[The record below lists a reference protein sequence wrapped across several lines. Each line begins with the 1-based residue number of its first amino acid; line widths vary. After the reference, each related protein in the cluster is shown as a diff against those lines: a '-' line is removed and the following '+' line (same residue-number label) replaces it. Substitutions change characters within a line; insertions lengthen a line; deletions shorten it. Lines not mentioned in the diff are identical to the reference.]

1 MANIKDVARRANV
14 SISTVSAVLNHS
26 KFVSPVL
33 LQRVQETVKELG
45 YRTDGIARSLKRGKT
60 DLVGLIVDDLNNLFY
75 VQLLEEIER
84 EANARGYAVLLCQSA
99 GEVAIERAYLDVL
112 RKYRVD
118 GLIWSVAGRPEHYR
132 EQIVGALPGPLVFVD
147 RVCSTF
153 EQFDSVVLDNV
164 AAGRQA
170 TEYLLDM
177 GHRDIILLNGPEFLA
192 VAAER
197 EEGFLRALKARDVP
211 VDRRL
216 VISRTFREDEA
227 SEACHAVLA
236 EHTRATAIL
245 ASSGGLFVAAMR
257 AIKALNLSCPGD
269 MSIVG
274 IDDFPLATLF
284 MPPVT
289 VVAQPVKTMGKV
301 AFELLMR
308 RLEMKGGPP
317 VHRVLEP
324 TLIVRG
330 SCRPIAAKL

>member
-1 MANIKDVARRANV
+1 M
-14 SISTVSAVLNHS
+14 LH
-26 KFVSPVL
+26 
-33 LQRVQETVKELG
+33 RVQEAVQELS

-75 VQLLEEIER
+75 VQLLEQIER
-84 EANARGYAVLLCQSA
+84 EAHARGYAVLLCQSA
-99 GEVAIERAYLDVL
+99 GEVARERAYLDVL

-118 GLIWSVAGRPEHYR
+118 GLIWSVAGRPENYD
-132 EQIVGALPGPLVFVD
+132 EQMIGALPGPLVFVD
-147 RVCSTF
+147 RVCSTL

-170 TEYLLDM
+170 TDYLLDM

-197 EEGFLRALKARDVP
+197 QEGFLRALEARHVP
-211 VDRRL
+211 VDGRL
-216 VISRTFREDEA
+216 VISRSFREEEA
-227 SEACHAVLA
+227 AEACHAVLA
-236 EHTRATAIL
+236 KLTKATAIL
-245 ASSGGLFVAAMR
+245 ATSGGLFVAAMR
-257 AIKALNLSCPGD
+257 AMKALNLSCPGD
-269 MSIVG
+269 ISIVG

-284 MPPVT
+284 TPPVT

-301 AFELLMR
+301 AFELIMR
-308 RLEMKGGPP
+308 RLEMEGEPP

-330 SCRPIAAKL
+330 SCRPIVAKL